1 MAEVRGA
8 GYRLKRYREGGAYRV
23 RSLVLDAT
31 ALRTSGRGD
40 MLRLVAPP
48 TPTYY
53 ALAIHA
59 LPHLACYVTNVT
71 PSHRRTR
78 SGEGHLVR
86 AIGTWGLAAGIVN
99 VTIGGGIFR
108 LPAGVAA
115 TLGAAAPLAYLV
127 CAAAMG
133 LIVLCFA
140 EAGSRVSMTGGPYAY
155 VETAFGPFVGAL
167 AGMLLWVGV
176 TLALSAVASFFADAL
191 GAMIPS
197 LPAWGKR
204 AGLIGTLVLLAGAN
218 ALGVGLVARF
228 NTVATVAKLA
238 PLVVLIVVGLFT
250 MRAENLQWTHTPSTG
265 EVSRASVLLLFA
277 FLGVETALVPSGEVI
292 DPARTVPRA
301 ILAAMIVITVLYVI
315 IQVVAQGLLGASLAT
330 DKTPL
335 ASAAAVALGPA
346 GRTMILVGSVVSMFG
361 YVSGM
366 MLAVPRMLFAL
377 ARDGFLPRVV
387 ATTHPVRGTPNVAI
401 AIQTV
406 IVALLA
412 VYGFFEVLAIAAN
425 VAVLLVYGA
434 CALAV
439 LELRRRDVRTG
450 GIPFRIPAGRVVPLA
465 ALAVIVLML
474 SSVQRNEWLAALAV
488 VVTASVVY
496 AVTLPSRRAR
506 AVSA

>member
-1 MAEVRGA
+1 MYAVQH
-8 GYRLKRYREGGAYRV
+8 V
-23 RSLVLDAT
+23 T
-31 ALRTSGRGD
+31 GD
-40 MLRLVAPP
+40 VMD
-48 TPTYY
+48 
-53 ALAIHA
+53 
-59 LPHLACYVTNVT
+59 VT
-71 PSHRRTR
+71 PPRELSR
-78 SGEGHLVR
+78 SGEGSLVR
-86 AIGTWGLAAGIVN
+86 VIGTWGLGAGIVN

-115 TLGAAAPLAYLV
+115 TLGAAAPLAYIV
-127 CAAAMG
+127 CALSMA

-140 EAGSRVSMTGGPYAY
+140 EAGSRVAMTGGPYAY
-155 VETAFGPFVGAL
+155 VETAFGPFVGAVT
-167 AGMLLWVGV
+167 GMLLWVGV
-176 TLALSAVASFFADAL
+176 TLALSAVASFFADAI

-197 LPAWGKR
+197 LTLGEKR
-204 AGLIGTLVLLAGAN
+204 AVLIVTLAVLAAAN
-218 ALGVGLVARF
+218 ARGVGPVARF
-228 NTVATVAKLA
+228 NTVATIAKLA
-238 PLVVLIVVGLFT
+238 PLVILIVVGLFT
-250 MRAENLQWTHTPSTG
+250 MHPANLRWSHTPSTG

-277 FLGVETALVPSGEVI
+277 FLGIESALVPSGEVI

-301 ILAAMIVITVLYVI
+301 IFAAMTVVTVLYII
-315 IQVVAQGLLGASLAT
+315 IQVVAQGLLGDALAT

-377 ARDGFLPRVV
+377 ARDGFLPRAI
-387 ATTHPVRGTPNVAI
+387 ATTHPTRGTPYVAI
-401 AIQTV
+401 AVQTV
-406 IVALLA
+406 IVAVLA

-450 GIPFRIPAGRVVPLA
+450 GIPFRIPAGRVIPLA

-488 VVTASVVY
+488 VVMASVIYV
-496 AVTLPSRRAR
+496 VTLSSRRAR
-506 AVSA
+506 AEIA

>member
-1 MAEVRGA
+1 MSCELRAVVTDA
-8 GYRLKRYREGGAYRV
+8 SV
-23 RSLVLDAT
+23 SLHHARHQT
-31 ALRTSGRGD
+31 N
-40 MLRLVAPP
+40 
-48 TPTYY
+48 Y
-53 ALAIHA
+53 ALQMYAVWGI
-59 LPHLACYVTNVT
+59 CGDVMDVT
-71 PSHRRTR
+71 PRNEMAG
-78 SGEGHLVR
+78 SGEGNLVR
-86 AIGTWGLAAGIVN
+86 AIGTWGLGAGIVN

-108 LPAGVAA
+108 LPSGVAA
-115 TLGAAAPLAYLV
+115 TLGAAAPLAYIV
-127 CAAAMG
+127 CAAAMA

-197 LPAWGKR
+197 LTLSEKR
-204 AGLIGTLVLLAGAN
+204 AGLIATLVVLAGAN

-228 NTVATVAKLA
+228 NTVATIAKLA
-238 PLVVLIVVGLFT
+238 PLVILVIVGLFT
-250 MRAENLQWTHTPSTG
+250 MHPENLRWTHAPSTG
-265 EVSRASVLLLFA
+265 DVSRASVLLLFA
-277 FLGVETALVPSGEVI
+277 FLGIEAALVPSGEVI

-301 ILAAMIVITVLYVI
+301 IFAAMTVVTVLYIV
-315 IQVVAQGLLGASLAT
+315 IQVVAQGLLGDALTT

-335 ASAAAVALGPA
+335 ASAAAVAMGS
-346 GRTMILVGSVVSMFG
+346 GGKTMILVGSVVSMFG

-366 MLAVPRMLFAL
+366 MLSVPRMLFAL
-377 ARDGFLPRVV
+377 ARDGFLPRVI
-387 ATTHPVRGTPNVAI
+387 ATTHPRRGTPQVAI

-406 IVALLA
+406 IVGLLA

-425 VAVLLVYGA
+425 VTILLVYGA

-450 GIPFRIPAGRVVPLA
+450 GIPFRIPAGRAIPLA
-465 ALAVIVLML
+465 ALAVIVMML
-474 SSVQRNEWLAALAV
+474 SSVQKNEWLAAVAV
-488 VVTASVVY
+488 LVVASLVY

-506 AVSA
+506 AVRT